1 MTDYAKL
8 LRELQC
14 EESKRYPKCS
24 TLTKLISLVDEET
37 EKLPKEL
44 YIPEYEVD
52 KKFLFEVLTK
62 LGYNFEFEEEYNSY
76 FEQFCY
82 KIKLKLN

>member
-1 MTDYAKL
+1 MTDYEKL
-8 LRELQC
+8 LRELHG
-14 EESKRYPKCS
+14 EESNRYPKCS
-24 TLTKLISLVDEET
+24 KLISLVDEET

-62 LGYNFEFEEEYNSY
+62 LGYNFEFGEEYNSY

-82 KIKLKLN
+82 KIKLN